1 LSDAVYESDPG
12 QEPDANF
19 VAGELRCLV
28 PGNHG
33 RLLDARRT
41 PVQITEV
48 APQLGAFEVEIGAFE
63 DAGARWQL
71 ALDEVERF
79 QFAADSRL
87 ASAPGLQE
95 LQLARERFDRPGV
108 IDCDPAAHQ
117 RTAAEIAAERRT
129 LSDRLSA
136 DGGFPQVDLE
146 HHVANR
152 EGNPR
157 LVSLLEGFLA
167 DRGVLELDRRFAETF
182 VSNPG
187 SGELVKG
194 HAIVLAELGLCPYRG
209 KVVRD
214 PRLFED
220 PWART
225 SRARHLIARMAF
237 MQELWSSWN
246 HATATLYRG
255 AAVDGPLP
263 PRSSSSF
270 VSATFSAVVAKA
282 HFDGGPSTETAV
294 LWRQRVPVARLLMT
308 FLETPAMNRRFR
320 EAEAV
325 LIADPGNRA
334 F

>member
-1 LSDAVYESDPG
+1 VS
-12 QEPDANF
+12 
-19 VAGELRCLV
+19 
-28 PGNHG
+28 
-33 RLLDARRT
+33 ARGL
-41 PVQITEV
+41 EG
-48 APQLGAFEVEIGAFE
+48 L
-63 DAGARWQL
+63 QL
-71 ALDEVERF
+71 AL
-79 QFAADSRL
+79 
-87 ASAPGLQE
+87 
-95 LQLARERFDRPGV
+95 ERFDRPAV
-108 IDCDPAAHQ
+108 IDSDPAAHQ
-117 RTAAEIAAERRT
+117 RTATEIAAERRT
-129 LSDRLSA
+129 LSDGLSA
-136 DGGFPQVDLE
+136 EGGFPQIDLE
-146 HHVANR
+146 RHVAHR
-152 EGNPR
+152 EGDPR
-157 LVSLLEGFLA
+157 LVSLLEAFLA
-167 DRGVLELDRRFAETF
+167 DRGLLELDRRFAETF

-214 PRLFED
+214 PRLFEG

-225 SRARHLIARMAF
+225 SRARHLIARLAF

-246 HATATLYRG
+246 RATATLYRG

-282 HFDGGPSTETAV
+282 HFDGGPSTETGV
-294 LWRQRVPVARLLMT
+294 LWRQRVPIDRLLMT

-325 LIADPGNRA
+325 LIAGPGNRA

>member
-1 LSDAVYESDPG
+1 
-12 QEPDANF
+12 
-19 VAGELRCLV
+19 
-28 PGNHG
+28 
-33 RLLDARRT
+33 
-41 PVQITEV
+41 
-48 APQLGAFEVEIGAFE
+48 
-63 DAGARWQL
+63 
-71 ALDEVERF
+71 
-79 QFAADSRL
+79 
-87 ASAPGLQE
+87 
-95 LQLARERFDRPGV
+95 
-108 IDCDPAAHQ
+108 
-117 RTAAEIAAERRT
+117 
-129 LSDRLSA
+129 
-136 DGGFPQVDLE
+136 
-146 HHVANR
+146 
-152 EGNPR
+152 
-157 LVSLLEGFLA
+157 VSLLEAFLA
-167 DRGVLELDRRFAETF
+167 NRGLLELDRRFAETF

-225 SRARHLIARMAF
+225 SRARHLIARLAF

-246 HATATLYRG
+246 CATATLYRG

-282 HFDGGPSTETAV
+282 HFDGGPSTETGV
-294 LWRQRVPVARLLMT
+294 LWRQRVSIDRLLMT